1 MDEAYILNLLNK
13 IKSGKLSVE
22 KGVQEIKNLP
32 YEDLGYAK
40 VDHHRVLRKGYPEA
54 IYCEG
59 KKDEQII
66 GIVKALINKESNI
79 IATRI
84 HDKAAQKLLK
94 LDSRF
99 IHNEMGRICT
109 LELSPA
115 AKRRGSIVIASGGT
129 SDLPVVE
136 EASETAKIMGNSV
149 IKLIDVGVAG
159 IHRLLDKRSTLEE
172 ASVIIVVAGMEGAL
186 ASVVAGLVD
195 KPVIAVPTSIGYGA
209 HFGGLSAL
217 LGMLN
222 SCAPSVLT
230 VNIDNGFGGAYGA
243 SLINREING

>member
-1 MDEAYILNLLNK
+1 MDEAYLLSLLNK
-13 IKSGKLSVE
+13 IKSGKVSVE
-22 KGVQEIKNLP
+22 KGLQDIKNLP

-59 KKDEQII
+59 KQDEQII
-66 GIVKALINKESNI
+66 GIVKALIKKNSNI

-84 HDKAAQKLLK
+84 HDEAAQKLVK

-109 LELSPA
+109 LELSPV
-115 AKRRGSIVIASGGT
+115 AKKPKPIVIASGGT

-149 IKLIDVGVAG
+149 IPLVDVGVAG
-159 IHRLLDKRSTLEE
+159 IHRLLDKRNILEE
-172 ASVIIVVAGMEGAL
+172 AGVIIVIAGMEEL
-186 ASVVAGLVD
+186 
-195 KPVIAVPTSIGYGA
+195 
-209 HFGGLSAL
+209 
-217 LGMLN
+217 
-222 SCAPSVLT
+222 
-230 VNIDNGFGGAYGA
+230 
-243 SLINREING
+243 